1 MKRFILFALLIVLIS
16 ACKKD
21 NTEEP
26 TPNPNPYVPETIMSG
41 KVKLVNQFG
50 ENLSEF
56 EPINVYINDEKHT
69 ETSNTGEFE
78 LWDLQDN
85 ETIILSFSSST
96 VGTLYI
102 YDFTFINEGN
112 IEDIFLTEKSD
123 SRIEEISYYPPSNVD
138 VPISYLG
145 VHELRP
151 NDRFIRVYFDTVPE
165 VSSKKYVFTRK
176 SKYRAIEGIR
186 NWTWVLYDEWD
197 YKKYDTIYARIY
209 GTAAEGSN
217 YQTYIDPETGLMIDP
232 GINDDESQS
241 MFVACEIIDWK
252 ENK

>member
-1 MKRFILFALLIVLIS
+1 MKRIILFASLIVLIVS
-16 ACKKD
+16 CNKD

-26 TPNPNPYVPETIMSG
+26 APNPNPYVPETIMSG

-56 EPINVYINDEKHT
+56 EPIDVFVNNNKHT
-69 ETSNTGEFE
+69 ETSKTGEFE
-78 LWDLQDN
+78 IWDLQDK
-85 ETIILSFSSST
+85 EKYILSFSSST
-96 VGTLYI
+96 VGTFYL
-102 YDFTFINEGN
+102 YDFTFVNEG
-112 IEDIFLTEKSD
+112 IVDDIFLTEKSD
-123 SRIEEISYYPPSNVD
+123 SRIEEVSYYPPSNSD
-138 VPISYLG
+138 IPISYLG
-145 VHELRP
+145 VHDLRP

-165 VSSKKYVFTRK
+165 VNSRNYVFTRK
-176 SKYRAIEGIR
+176 SKFRANAGER

-197 YKKYDTIYARIY
+197 YKKYDTIYARVY
-209 GTAAEGSN
+209 GAAAEDSN

-252 ENK
+252 DNK